1 MATYHGDLTQFSNVR
16 FQKTRHKSLVVAYL
30 LWFFFGMLGLHRFY
44 MDRLATGFVQLGIVL
59 SQIIIVFISP
69 DLSIFMLGALAI
81 WVLVDGVLIPFME

>member
-16 FQKTRHKSLVVAYL
+16 FQKTRQKSLVVAYL